1 MAKNISNALFW
12 IIAIIAILS
21 FLGVV
26 YLIVKDAV
34 EDSDLETVL
43 VGQAIAPSIADSPPS
58 KILSCNWADDRNCE
72 DGLTSGQVSGNNCR
86 SRGYTGGSRCTVVG
100 KCSCYSH
107 SV

>member
-1 MAKNISNALFW
+1 MAKKISNALFW
-12 IIAIIAILS
+12 TIAIIAILS

-58 KILSCNWADDRNCE
+58 KILSCNWADHRNCE
-72 DGLTSGQVSGNNCR
+72 DDFGGTCR
-86 SRGYTGGSRCTVVG
+86 RRGYTAGSRCLVVG
-100 KCSCYSH
+100 SCECYSH